1 MEYKIIKATFIDDLV
16 RLVQN
21 AIEAGYSPQGGHSA
35 IVVRQQNVFS
45 GSAHT
50 RTDNTIEYS
59 QTVTKP

>member
-1 MEYKIIKATFIDDLV
+1 MDYRIMRANHLGDLV

-21 AIEAGYSPQGGHSA
+21 AIAEGYSPQGGYSA
-35 IVVRQQNVFS
+35 VAVRQQNGFS

-50 RTDNTIEYS
+50 RTDHTIEYS